1 MKRFI
6 AVITFCL
13 IAISIYA
20 EPRNALLI
28 ANGNYSDFEKL
39 ANPIPEAN
47 NLASALK
54 KLGFTVTVKTNCS
67 RREMILALSD
77 FKNSVTR
84 LGGIAFF
91 HYGGHAV
98 QINGE
103 NYLIPV
109 DAIDNAKVAESDGV
123 ELSKVTDAV
132 KGNTNIIIL
141 DACRNNP
148 YTYSSR
154 SGQDR
159 GLKPI
164 FNNPP
169 NSIIVY
175 AAQPGA
181 VAKDGVFTPILTQK
195 ITEQKPFD
203 RIIMDVR
210 KEVKR
215 QTNNEQNP
223 GYYTELDDVIYLAG
237 TTEFKETPTPTV
249 AKVSTTT
256 TTTIHKIVNNI
267 PNDFVYVEGNDKLS
281 SFWICDHE
289 VTQAEYRAVTGESPS
304 NFSGDNKPVE
314 CVTWYDAIEYCNKL
328 SQHHGLTPC
337 YVIDKNRKDPNN
349 NNSYDDIKWT
359 VTWNKSANGYRLPTE
374 AEWEYAAKGGNK
386 SKGYTYSGSSSVSSV
401 AWYRDNSGNTT
412 HDVKGKSANELGIY
426 DMTGNVWEWCWD
438 WYGYNR
444 SNSKDYAGP
453 MSGNYRVY
461 RGGCWFIGADR
472 CFVSYRY
479 YDDPYIWND
488 IMGFRVVCPL
498 GRQVRENR

>member
-1 MKRFI
+1 MKQFI
-6 AVITFCL
+6 AVITLCL
-13 IAISIYA
+13 IAITAFA

-28 ANGNYSDFEKL
+28 ANGNYNDFQKL

-77 FKNSVTR
+77 FKSSVTR

-215 QTNNEQNP
+215 RTNNEQNP

-237 TTEFKETPTPTV
+237 TTDFKEMPTPTV

-349 NNSYDDIKWT
+349 NNRYDDIKWT

-374 AEWEYAAKGGNK
+374 AEWEWAAQGGK
-386 SKGYTYSGSSSVSSV
+386 QSRGYTYSGSSSVSSV
-401 AWYRDNSGNTT
+401 AWYYSDNSGNTT
-412 HDVKGKSANELGIY
+412 YDVKGKSANELGIY
-426 DMTGNVWEWCWD
+426 DMSGNVSEWCWD
-438 WYGYNR
+438 WYAYNR
-444 SNSKDYAGP
+444 PNTKDYAGTS
-453 MSGNYRVY
+453 SGIYRVN
-461 RGGCWFIGADR
+461 RGGSWLDDANYCA
-472 CFVSYRY
+472 VSYRY
-479 YDDPYIWND
+479 FNNPHYGNYY
-488 IMGFRVVCPL
+488 MGFRVVRP
-498 GRQVRENR
+498 Q

>member
-6 AVITFCL
+6 AVITLCL
-13 IAISIYA
+13 IAIAVFA

-77 FKNSVTR
+77 FKSSVTR

-215 QTNNEQNP
+215 RTNNEQNP

-237 TTEFKETPTPTV
+237 TTDFKETPTPTV

-256 TTTIHKIVNNI
+256 TTTTVRKTVNN
-267 PNDFVYVEGNDKLS
+267 NENGFVYVEGNDKVS

-314 CVTWYDAIEYCNKL
+314 CVTWYDALYFCNVYSRRECLDEVYTIKNIKRDEYKHII
-328 SQHHGLTPC
+328 SAIVTA
-337 YVIDKNRKDPNN
+337 DFSKN
-349 NNSYDDIKWT
+349 
-359 VTWNKSANGYRLPTE
+359 GFRLPTE
-374 AEWEYAAKGGNK
+374 AEWKYAAKGGEE
-386 SKGYTYSGSSSVSSV
+386 SRGYIYSGSNNIGDV
-401 AWYRDNSGNTT
+401 AWYGNNSGSTT
-412 HDVKGKSANELGIY
+412 HNIKTKQANELGLY
-426 DMTGNVWEWCWD
+426 DMSGNVSEWCWD
-438 WYGYNR
+438 WWDDIP
-444 SNSKDYAGP
+444 SNPGKDYAGP
-453 MSGNYRVY
+453 MSGYYRIAIGGNRISCLADMCSVSRRGINYPTN
-461 RGGCWFIGADR
+461 W
-472 CFVSYRY
+472 
-479 YDDPYIWND
+479 DPCT
-488 IMGFRVVCPL
+488 GFRVV
-498 GRQVRENR
+498 RSAR